1 MFLVTYFYKKCYV
14 LQPLSVTHTMK
25 LLCNISMNVL
35 QECVTVTKFCSS
47 IVAQYSTPGEPQQ
60 NGVAERRNG
69 TLMDMVKAC

>member
-1 MFLVTYFYKKCYV
+1 
-14 LQPLSVTHTMK
+14 
-25 LLCNISMNVL
+25 VL

-60 NGVAERRNG
+60 NGVAERRNR